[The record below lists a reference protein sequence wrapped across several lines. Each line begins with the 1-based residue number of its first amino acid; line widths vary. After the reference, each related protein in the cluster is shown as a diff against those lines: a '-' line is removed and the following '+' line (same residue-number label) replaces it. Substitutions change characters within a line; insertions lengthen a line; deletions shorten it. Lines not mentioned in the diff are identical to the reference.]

1 MNTLERI
8 PEKKDKLTEFQTKYN
23 STAKGLAHMVGT
35 NIALYICVL
44 LPIILI
50 GFIWTDFGVPELGV
64 KYVSDGIATIA
75 LIIIGEIMMSHVGAD
90 GGKLDPDYREA
101 KKEYTTLVDN
111 VNEVGTMFLALFCEW
126 QIDLE
131 LNQALTTRIRS
142 MRMTQKEFDKLK
154 DMTYSE
160 LKNTYGKKKAKQIV
174 ALNRLE
180 PVELNEA
187 ILLYD
192 STEEALKRG
201 GVPISGAGYM
211 RKKTHSVWLILSSI
225 FTGLLTVSVALT
237 LSSDISFAKVMYTAF
252 KVIVLL
258 SRMAKGYQIGAKA
271 FNTVEVRQLKAKS
284 NYLRLYLRFVKEE
297 TYRKLGDK
305 YGEIDCYLKDEA
317 TEISVVETTTE
328 E

>member
-1 MNTLERI
+1 MSTLERI
-8 PEKKDKLTEFQTKYN
+8 PEKRDKLSEFQTKYN

-35 NIALYICVL
+35 NIALYICIL

-90 GGKLDPDYREA
+90 GGKLDPEYIEA
-101 KKEYTTLVDN
+101 KKEYTSLVDR

-154 DMTYSE
+154 DVPYSE

-187 ILLYD
+187 VLLYD
-192 STEEALKRG
+192 SAEDALKRG
-201 GVPISGAGYM
+201 GVPISGAGHM
-211 RKKTHSVWLILSSI
+211 RKKTRSVWLILSSI
-225 FTGLLTVSVALT
+225 FTGLLTISVALT

-271 FNTVEVRQLKAKS
+271 FNSIEVRHLKAKC

-305 YGEIDCYLKDEA
+305 YGDIECYINEEQA
-317 TEISVVETTTE
+317 VIATTTE